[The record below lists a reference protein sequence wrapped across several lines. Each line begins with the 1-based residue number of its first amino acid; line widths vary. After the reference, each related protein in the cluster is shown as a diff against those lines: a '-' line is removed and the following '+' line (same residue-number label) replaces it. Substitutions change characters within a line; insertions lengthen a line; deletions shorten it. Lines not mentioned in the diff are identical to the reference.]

1 MGSGTRH
8 PLLARLA
15 NQLAEEPLLSAK
27 RLLLAVSGGLDS
39 MVLLD
44 ALHRLAR
51 VPLLVA
57 HVHHH
62 TGRFSDLA
70 AQLVRDRCAA
80 HAIPLLLHDFH
91 FNGGP
96 GQNFEQSAR
105 AARYA
110 FFQGLLQ
117 PGDLLLLAH
126 HQGDQCESFFH
137 LLLRG
142 ANVTTPLG
150 MPVRASQLLRP
161 LLAVERSLLISYATT
176 MGVPHMEDPSNRD
189 QHHLRNVLRHQVLPS
204 IETFHAGFC
213 GRLNSFVVQ
222 QNRLLSQ
229 LARAAEALLPE
240 IEPFTGLPRKI
251 FDPNQPYLWPFLLD
265 LFLKKVGNPY
275 VPNKQRE
282 QILRWLEQADCG
294 QLCTKGGVL
303 HCDLDA
309 LVLWPAL
316 ELASC
321 KLNPGRAFS
330 WGPLEIALDWHDES
344 SAAAN
349 HLAESLYWISPA
361 SLPGRVREFY
371 RLRRM
376 PLRFRSL
383 LPALQSKDRLIYWP
397 ELERWAE
404 KGWISL
410 CINPSLPGHV

>member
-1 MGSGTRH
+1 VGSGTRH

-44 ALHRLAR
+44 ALHHLAR

-80 HAIPLLLHDFH
+80 HAIPLHLHDFH
-91 FNGGP
+91 FNAGP
-96 GQNFEQSAR
+96 GHNFEQSAR

-110 FFQGLLQ
+110 FFQRLLQ

-142 ANVTTPLG
+142 ANPTTPLG
-150 MPVRASQLLRP
+150 MPARASQLLRP
-161 LLAVERSLLISYATT
+161 FLAVERSLLLSYATT
-176 MGVPHMEDPSNRD
+176 MGVPHLEDPSNRD
-189 QHHLRNVLRHQVLPS
+189 QHYLRNVLRHQVLPS
-204 IETFHAGFC
+204 LETFHAGFC
-213 GRLNSFVVQ
+213 GRLSSFVVQ

-229 LARAAEALLPE
+229 LAQAAEALLPP

-251 FDPNQPYLWPFLLD
+251 FDPDQPYLWPFLLD

-282 QILRWLEQADCG
+282 QVLRWLAGAGCG
-294 QLCTKGGVL
+294 QLRVKGGVL

-309 LVLWPAL
+309 LALWPAL
-316 ELASC
+316 EPAPCSLERGLAF
-321 KLNPGRAFS
+321 P

-344 SAAAN
+344 SAGLLHSAQSP
-349 HLAESLYWISPA
+349 HWIRPA
-361 SLPGRVREFY
+361 SLPGRVRDFY

-383 LPALQSKDRLIYWP
+383 LPALQCEDRLIYWP

-410 CINPSLPGHV
+410 RINPSLPGHV